1 MYLFF
6 QAPLVL
12 GLLKNHGNIN
22 LNVRIIIP
30 YYNWF
35 EIFIFPLT
43 IVKKPFNYNINYKNK
58 NTPIDDTIKFDG
70 KIMCN

>member
-43 IVKKPFNYNINYKNK
+43 KLLLKSHLIVTENIKKYK
-58 NTPIDDTIKFDG
+58 PIECCY
-70 KIMCN
+70 KILL